1 MDDTVIFSLSA
12 LVALVPGAIASL
24 RREAGRDGVFWALLG
39 VALAGALSWAYVQF
53 AGAWRTGLSASL
65 WVTIAASLVVF
76 AALAASTRES
86 WRLSP
91 LLFPYLVILALLA
104 TIWSHQPEHPMTGE
118 APAAWIVLHITLAV
132 ATYSL
137 LTIAAIAG
145 LAIMLQERA
154 LKSKRR
160 TSLSAR
166 LPSIADAEALEVRLL
181 VASEAVLGCGIVTGM
196 AAQYFTSGDLLAF
209 DHKTLLT
216 VVAFLVI
223 GVLLIAHFRI
233 GLRGRQAARLV
244 LAAYLLV
251 TLGYPGVKFVTDV
264 LLA

>member
-12 LVALVPGAIASL
+12 LVALIPGAIASL
-24 RREAGRDGVFWALLG
+24 RREARRDGVFWALLG
-39 VALAGALSWAYVQF
+39 VALAGAISWAYVQF

-65 WVTIAASLVVF
+65 WVTITASLGVF
-76 AALAASTRES
+76 AVLAGATRES

-91 LLFPYLVILALLA
+91 LLFPYLVLLALLA
-104 TIWSHQPEHPMTGE
+104 TIWSHQPEHPMVGE
-118 APAAWIVLHITLAV
+118 APAAWIVLHIVLAV

-145 LAIMLQERA
+145 LAVMLQERA
-154 LKSKRR
+154 LKSKQR
-160 TSLSAR
+160 TALSAR
-166 LPSIADAEALEVRLL
+166 LPSIADAEGLEVGLL
-181 VASEAVLGCGIVTGM
+181 VATEVVLGGGIATGM
-196 AAQYFTSGDLLAF
+196 AAQHFTSGDLLAF

-216 VVAFLVI
+216 IVAFIVI
-223 GVLLIAHFRI
+223 GILLIAHFRV
-233 GLRGRQAARLV
+233 GVRGRQAARYV

-264 LLA
+264 ILA